1 MTSFGEIEVPR
12 THCLTQSGGT
22 FRMSPYCQ
30 ELVCYMGQD
39 KVFESGSETL
49 NKLRGIQIPGKQIE
63 RISHYYG
70 EVLEEQQNK
79 AIEKEEEKKYD
90 AQEHEKE
97 HYVMVDESMA
107 LTREEK
113 WKGVKL
119 GRIFKAEDNVAIQEN
134 RNMITESTYV
144 AHVGGHKEFKKK
156 MEYYL
161 DALTLLIFVA
171 DGAGWIWNWV
181 KTMYPHAI
189 QILDFFHAK
198 EHLCAFALDYF
209 SEQTKRERWIEKQS
223 DLLLEGKIEQVIT
236 HIQQLH
242 IENTK
247 MELRQARDSLV
258 KYYQTNIKRMRYKY
272 FREHGW
278 LIGSGPIESAN
289 RTVLQQ
295 RMKLSG
301 QRWTKK
307 GLQQIATLR
316 SIHKSNQWD
325 KVIELTKK
333 AA

>member
-1 MTSFGEIEVPR
+1 M
-12 THCLTQSGGT
+12 
-22 FRMSPYCQ
+22 
-30 ELVCYMGQD
+30 
-39 KVFESGSETL
+39 K
-49 NKLRGIQIPGKQIE
+49 RGIQIPGKQIE

-70 EVLEEQQNK
+70 EVLEKQQNN
-79 AIEKEEEKKYD
+79 AIEKGEEKKYD
-90 AQEHEKE
+90 AQERGKE

-113 WKGVKL
+113 WKGVKP
-119 GRIFKAEDNVAIQEN
+119 GRIFKAEDNVAVQEN
-134 RNMITESTYV
+134 RNMIAESTYM
-144 AHVGGHKEFKKK
+144 AQVGGHKEFKRK

-161 DALTLLIFVA
+161 DALTLIVFVT
-171 DGAGWIWNWV
+171 DGASWIWNWV
-181 KTMYPHAI
+181 KTMSPHAI

-198 EHLCAFALDYF
+198 EHLCTFALDYF
-209 SEQTKRERWIEKQS
+209 SEQTKRERWIAKQS

-236 HIQQLH
+236 HIRQLPM
-242 IENTK
+242 ENAE

-272 FREHGW
+272 FREQGW

-289 RTVLQQ
+289 RTIIQQ

-316 SIHKSNQWD
+316 SIHKSNPWN
-325 KVIELTKK
+325 KVIELT
-333 AA
+333 